1 METFQYKI
9 VADPEIFQQ
18 NRLPAHS
25 DHQYFGSAEAAEK
38 GEPDLKMNL
47 NGTWKISYADTY
59 AKAEKSFF
67 SVSHD
72 CSDWDEIPVPAHIQM
87 HGYDVPQYANTQY
100 PWDASDEILPGQ
112 IPERFNPT
120 ADYVRFF
127 DLPDFMVGKPVYI
140 SFQGVESGFALWL
153 NGHYVGYS
161 EDSFTPSEFD
171 LTPYVQEK
179 GNKLAVQVFK
189 WTAGSWC
196 EDQDFLR
203 FSGIFRD
210 VYLYTFPQVHIRD
223 LKIKTILDDSFENA
237 DLHLELKATAKGTV
251 TVMLTKGDVIVCDG
265 AFPMDEDC
273 SIDIPVG
280 HPLLWSA
287 EAPNLYDLQL
297 TVSDE
302 EGNYQETITEKVGFR
317 RFELKDH
324 IMTLNGQRIVFR
336 GVNRHEFSARSG
348 RVMNEDEL
356 RQDLVTM
363 KQNNINAIRTCHYPN
378 NTLLYRLCDEYGLYI
393 IDETNLETHGTWDAI
408 IRGLKD
414 LDFAV
419 PGNRP
424 EYQELILDRGRSMFE
439 RDKNHPC
446 ILIWSL
452 GNESY
457 GGKDFYVFDQAFHQW
472 DDTRLTHY
480 EGVTRDRRYP
490 ETSDIESTMY
500 FPVTEIKAYLAEHR
514 DKPYISCEYAHA
526 MGNSTG
532 ALWKYTDLAEEEP
545 LYQGG
550 FIWDYIDQS
559 LTLTDRYGRT
569 YQGYG
574 GDFGDRPCDFSFS
587 GNGIVYGDDRMP
599 SPKMQEVKY
608 DYQAIRI
615 SFKENAAVISN
626 RNLFTN
632 TDAYDCFVTMK
643 QEGKLVKSLQCEC
656 SIAPLSA
663 GRLVIP
669 FDIPEDGKEYVVTV
683 SFCLKEDTIWAKAGH
698 EVAWGQKTFGSYVH
712 TQVNEGGMDIV
723 HGLNNIG
730 VYGEHFSAIFSGL
743 HGGLVSYKYDG
754 REMIK
759 RMPKPNFWRAMTEND
774 MANLLPF
781 RAGQWKA
788 ASTYVTHKENDGL
801 TWRPYEIEEAEGTI
815 RITYT
820 LHLATRPMSDCRLSY
835 LVYPD
840 GEIRVSLEMD
850 ASAVDQEL
858 PAFEVLMTMD
868 ADFDQLTW
876 YGLGPD
882 ETYVDRNHAKL
893 DVYSNQV
900 ADNVARYLVPQEC
913 GNKEQVRWARLTDAD
928 GHGLAFDVNGLG
940 FSALPYMPQEMEN
953 AQHTNELPPVLNTIV
968 RIGHQMGVGG
978 DDTWGAKTHPEFM
991 LDPTK
996 PMKIEF
1002 GFKGL

>member
-25 DHQYFGSAEAAEK
+25 DHLYFGSPEAAGK
-38 GEPDLKMNL
+38 GEPDLKMSL

-72 CSDWDEIPVPAHIQM
+72 CSNWDEIPVPAHIQM
-87 HGYDVPQYANTQY
+87 HGYDVPAYINTQY

-127 DLPDFMVGKPVYI
+127 DLPDFMKGKPVII

-179 GNKLAVQVFK
+179 DNKLAVQVFK
-189 WTAGSWC
+189 WTGGSWL

-210 VYLYTFPQVHIRD
+210 VYLYTYPQVHVRD
-223 LKIKTILDDSFENA
+223 MRVKTILDDSFENA
-237 DLHLELKATAKGTV
+237 TLHLELKATAKGMV
-251 TVMLTKGDVIVCDG
+251 TVMLNKGDITVCDR
-265 AFPMDEDC
+265 AYPMDEMTT
-273 SIDIPVG
+273 IDIPVS
-280 HPLLWSA
+280 HPQLWSA
-287 EAPNLYDLQL
+287 EAPDLYDLIL
-297 TVSDE
+297 TVSDQD
-302 EGNYQETITEKVGFR
+302 GAYQETITEKVGFR

-336 GVNRHEFSARSG
+336 GVNRHEFSAKTG

-378 NTLLYRLCDEYGLYI
+378 NTLLYRLCDEYGLYV
-393 IDETNLETHGTWDAI
+393 IDETNIETHGTWDAI
-408 IRGLKD
+408 ERGLKD
-414 LDFAV
+414 ISFSL

-424 EYQELILDRGRSMFE
+424 EYLELILDRGRSMFE

-457 GGKDFYVFDQAFHQW
+457 GGKDFYEFDQAFHSW
-472 DDTRLTHY
+472 DDTRLVHY
-480 EGVTRDRRYP
+480 EGVTHDRRYP
-490 ETSDIESTMY
+490 KTSDIESTMY
-500 FPVTEIKAYLAEHR
+500 FPVTEIKAYLEEHK

-526 MGNSTG
+526 MGNSCG
-532 ALWKYTDLAEEEP
+532 ALWKYTDLAETEP

-559 LTLTDRYGRT
+559 LTLTDRYGKT

-574 GDFGDRPCDFSFS
+574 GDFGDRPCDYSFS

-615 SFKENAAVISN
+615 SFDGNEAVIAN

-632 TDAYDCFVTMK
+632 TDAYDCLVTLK
-643 QEGKLVKSLQCEC
+643 QEGRLIKQAKCPC
-656 SIAPLSA
+656 SVAPLSE
-663 GRLVIP
+663 GRLAIP
-669 FDIPEDGKEYVVTV
+669 FDVPADGKEYVVTV

-698 EVAWGQKTFGSYVH
+698 EVAWGQKTYGVYTDLKEHSGKLEV
-712 TQVNEGGMDIV
+712 V
-723 HGLNNIG
+723 HGFNNTG
-730 VYGEHFSAIFSGL
+730 VYGEHFAAIFSGL

-759 RMPKPNFWRAMTEND
+759 RLPKPNFWRAMTEND

-788 ASTYVTHKENDGL
+788 ASTYVTHKDKDGRAW
-801 TWRPYEIEEAEGTI
+801 TPYQIEELGDTI

-820 LHLATRPMSDCRLSY
+820 LHLATQPRIDCLLSY
-835 LVYPD
+835 LVWPD

-850 ASAVDQEL
+850 ASKVDQEL

-893 DVYSNQV
+893 DVYSNEV
-900 ADNVARYLVPQEC
+900 KDNVARYLVPQEC
-913 GNKEQVRWARLTDAD
+913 GNKEQVRWARVTDKD
-928 GHGLAFDVNGLG
+928 GHGLAFEVNGLG
-940 FSALPYMPQEMEN
+940 FSAMPYMPQEMEN
-953 AQHTNELPPVLNTIV
+953 AQHTNELPPVLNTII
-968 RIGHQMGVGG
+968 RIGCQMGIGG

-991 LDPTK
+991 LDPKK
-996 PMKIEF
+996 PLSITF
-1002 GFKGL
+1002 SFKGI